1 MDIASKLASWITTSE
16 HNIPEEAIEK
26 AKMSIL
32 DTIGATLAGSRE
44 KLGSILV
51 QYVKALGGTPVAT
64 VIGTPLKTAIPLA
77 AFTNGAMGHCLD
89 FGDISYAYIG
99 FPSISVLPAALAVGE
114 FTDSS
119 GKDVLAAYIIGTEV
133 ACKIGAMV
141 SPKLYEDGWHSTSII
156 GGFGAAA
163 AAGKLLNLTKDEMVN
178 ALAIAAS
185 EVSGLRG
192 NIGTMTK
199 SFQVGRSSENGVVA
213 AVVAKKGLTG
223 NPGVLECEGGFC
235 SAYKVSQDFG
245 ALYKNLGSP
254 FDIVTP
260 GFFIKQFP
268 SGSATHPAINAML
281 KLVKKH
287 DITYDEVVSIRVETT
302 PMAHRVL
309 MHSKP
314 KSGTEGKFSI
324 QFCLALALLQRVIKI
339 SDFKDEKAN
348 DPIIMETME
357 KITLSVSPHLAKKG
371 FAPQDGPEAAI
382 IQLKTKNGA
391 KYREKSNMPEWRPD
405 KAPSWKKLA
414 EKYQACSRP
423 TLTGESVEKSIHI
436 IHELETLKNVN
447 GLMELLK

>member
-1 MDIASKLASWITTSE
+1 MDIASKLAYWITTSN
-16 HNIPEEAIEK
+16 HNIPQEALEK

-32 DTIGATLAGSRE
+32 DTIGATIAGSQE
-44 KLGSILV
+44 ELGNVIIK
-51 QYVKALGGTPVAT
+51 YVKEVGGAPIAT
-64 VIGTPLKTAIPLA
+64 IIGTPLKTATPLA
-77 AFTNGAMGHCLD
+77 AFANGAMGHCLD

-99 FPSISVLPAALAVGE
+99 FPSISVLPATLAVGE
-114 FTDSS
+114 FTNSS

-133 ACKIGAMV
+133 SCKIGAMV
-141 SPKLYEDGWHSTSII
+141 CPKLYEDGWHSTSII
-156 GGFGAAA
+156 GGFGATA

-178 ALAIAAS
+178 ALAITAS

-199 SFQVGRSSENGVVA
+199 SFQVGRSSENGLIA
-213 AVVAKKGLTG
+213 AIEAKNGLTG
-223 NPGVLECEGGFC
+223 NPGVFECEGGFC
-235 SAYKVSQDFG
+235 SAYKLSQDFE
-245 ALYKNLGSP
+245 ALYKKLGSP
-254 FDIVTP
+254 FDIVSP

-287 DITYDEVVSIRVETT
+287 NITHDEVVSIHVETT

-324 QFCLALALLQRVIKI
+324 QFCLALALLQRAIKI
-339 SDFKDEKAN
+339 SDFKDEKVN
-348 DPIIMETME
+348 DPIFMETME
-357 KITLSVSPHLAKKG
+357 KITLNVSPHLAKKG

-391 KYREKSNMPEWRPD
+391 KYREEANMPEWCPD
-405 KAPSWKKLA
+405 QPPSWKKLVA
-414 EKYQACSRP
+414 KYKDCARP
-423 TLTGESVEKSIHI
+423 TLTDESVEKSINI
-436 IHELETLKNVN
+436 IHELEKLQNVN